1 MSELSLLGWSPFFEA
16 QWQQWASPEL
26 VPARVAAEH
35 RDAYEVWSARGQGL
49 ARLTGRLR
57 RELGEDGRPVAGD
70 WVALGGEPGEG
81 EVTVERL
88 FARRS
93 AFSRGAAGREA
104 RRQVVAAN
112 LDRVLVVQGVDGDF
126 NLRRLE
132 RYVARVWASGAQ
144 PTVVLTK
151 ADLCADVAARLSEV
165 ESRCPA
171 VPVLAVCAPAGEGL
185 TGLRALVGTG
195 ETAALVGSSGAGKST
210 LVNALLGEA
219 RMATAEVSERD
230 GRGRH
235 TTVHRQLLRLPDGA
249 GLLLDTPGMREL
261 QLLDDEGLSR
271 VFEDLETLAA
281 ACRFSDCGHEGEP
294 GCAVRAAVASG
305 ELEPDQLD
313 HYLQLRR
320 EARAA
325 ELRHDERRRREADRA
340 FGRMTRDV
348 GELRRA
354 KRVESCRRGGEVE
367 CPRQAPSP

>member
-1 MSELSLLGWSPFFEA
+1 MPELNLLGWSPFFEE
-16 QWQQWASPEL
+16 QWSSWASPAL

-35 RDAYEVWSARGQGL
+35 RGAYEVWSARSEGL

-57 RELGEDGRPVAGD
+57 RELGEDALPVAGD
-70 WVALGGEPGEG
+70 WVALSGEPGEG
-81 EVTVERL
+81 EVSVERL
-88 FARRS
+88 FARRT

-104 RRQVVAAN
+104 RTQVLAAN
-112 LDRVLVVQGVDGDF
+112 LDRVLVVAGLDGDF
-126 NLRRLE
+126 NPRRLE

-144 PTVVLTK
+144 PAVVLTK
-151 ADLCADVAARLSEV
+151 ADLCADVAERIAEV

-171 VPVLAVCAPAGEGL
+171 VPILAVCAPSGEGL
-185 TGLRALVGTG
+185 AALRALVQTG

-230 GRGRH
+230 GRGKH

-261 QLLDDEGLSR
+261 QLLDEEGLQS
-271 VFEDLETLAA
+271 VFSEVESLAA
-281 ACRFSDCGHEGEP
+281 ACRFTDCNHEGEP
-294 GCAVRAAVASG
+294 GCALRAAVETG
-305 ELEPDQLD
+305 QLEPDRLD

-325 ELRHDERRRREADRA
+325 ELRHDEHRRRQVERA

-348 GELRRA
+348 GQLRRA
-354 KRVESCRRGGEVE
+354 KRSE
-367 CPRQAPSP
+367 